1 MEKREFSLLESPTI
15 MLVLANIIVYICTSI
30 LSGTPLVTNRELMK
44 LIGQYNRYVIYKGY
58 YWQLFTS
65 MFVHADIGHLAN
77 NMIFLL
83 IFGLRAEE
91 LFREREYLAIYF
103 VSGIFGNILTL
114 LIFTWILGPDVLSV
128 GASGAIFGIFGA
140 CIVYIYQS
148 IIAVAFYSMIL
159 FMMSSGAGVNVFA
172 HFGGLVIGLLL
183 GYYFA
188 KMRRYNIVY
197 RAEYRI

>member
-1 MEKREFSLLESPTI
+1 
-15 MLVLANIIVYICTSI
+15 MLVLANVIVYVYTSI
-30 LSGTPLVTNRELMK
+30 LSGNFLETSMSVMSSL
-44 LIGQYNRYVIYKGY
+44 GQFNYYVLNYGY

-65 MFVHADIGHLAN
+65 MFVHANLAHLAN

-91 LFREREYLAIYF
+91 LFTEKEYLAIYF
-103 VSGIFGNILTL
+103 VSGLFGNILTL
-114 LIFTWILGPDVLSV
+114 LLGPDVVSV
-128 GASGAIFGIFGA
+128 GASGAIFGVFGA

-188 KMRRYNIVY
+188 KMRRYSIVY

>member
-1 MEKREFSLLESPTI
+1 MEGKHPLLLKSPTI
-15 MLVLANIIVYICTSI
+15 MLVLANVIVYIYTSI
-30 LSGTPLVTNRELMK
+30 LSGNFLETSMNVMSGL
-44 LIGQYNRYVIYKGY
+44 GQFNYYVLNCGY

-65 MFVHADIGHLAN
+65 MFVHANLAHLAN

-83 IFGLRAEE
+83 IFGFRAEE
-91 LFREREYLAIYF
+91 LFTEKEYLAIYF
-103 VSGIFGNILTL
+103 VSGLFGNILTL
-114 LIFTWILGPDVLSV
+114 LLGPDVVSV
-128 GASGAIFGIFGA
+128 GASGAIFGMFGA

-172 HFGGLVIGLLL
+172 HFGGLLIGLLL
-183 GYYFA
+183 GYLFA
-188 KMRRYNIVY
+188 RMRRYSIAY

>member
-1 MEKREFSLLESPTI
+1 MERKQPSLLESPTI
-15 MLVLANIIVYICTSI
+15 MLVFANVIVYVYTSI
-30 LSGTPLVTNRELMK
+30 LSGNFLETSMNVMSSL
-44 LIGQYNRYVIYKGY
+44 GQFNYYVLNYGY

-65 MFVHADIGHLAN
+65 MFVHANLAHLAN

-91 LFREREYLAIYF
+91 LFTEKEYLAIYF
-103 VSGIFGNILTL
+103 VSGLFGNILTL
-114 LIFTWILGPDVLSV
+114 LLGPHVVSV
-128 GASGAIFGIFGA
+128 GASGAIFGVFGA
-140 CIVYIYQS
+140 CIIYIYQS
-148 IIAVAFYSMIL
+148 IIAVAFYSIIL

-188 KMRRYNIVY
+188 KMRRYSIVY

>member
-1 MEKREFSLLESPTI
+1 MERKQLSLLESPTI
-15 MLVLANIIVYICTSI
+15 MLVLANIIVYIYTSI
-30 LSGTPLVTNRELMK
+30 LSGNFLKTSMNVMSSL
-44 LIGQYNRYVIYKGY
+44 GQFNYYVLNYGY

-65 MFVHADIGHLAN
+65 MFVHANLAHLAN

-91 LFREREYLAIYF
+91 LFTEKEYLAIYF
-103 VSGIFGNILTL
+103 VSGLFGNILTL
-114 LIFTWILGPDVLSV
+114 LLGPHVISV
-128 GASGAIFGIFGA
+128 GASGAIFGVFGA

-148 IIAVAFYSMIL
+148 IIAVAFYSIIL
-159 FMMSSGAGVNVFA
+159 FMMSTGAGVNVFA

-197 RAEYRI
+197 RAEYEV

>member
-1 MEKREFSLLESPTI
+1 MERKQPSLLESPTI
-15 MLVLANIIVYICTSI
+15 MLVLANIIVYVYTSI
-30 LSGTPLVTNRELMK
+30 LSGNFLKTSMNVMSSL
-44 LIGQYNRYVIYKGY
+44 GQFNYYVLNYGY

-65 MFVHADIGHLAN
+65 MFVHANLAHLAN

-91 LFREREYLAIYF
+91 LFTEKEYLAIYF
-103 VSGIFGNILTL
+103 VSGLFGNILTL
-114 LIFTWILGPDVLSV
+114 LLGPHVVSV
-128 GASGAIFGIFGA
+128 GASGAIFGVFGA

-148 IIAVAFYSMIL
+148 IIAVAFYSIIL
-159 FMMSSGAGVNVFA
+159 FMMSTGAGVNVFA

>member
-1 MEKREFSLLESPTI
+1 MERKQPSLLESPTI
-15 MLVLANIIVYICTSI
+15 MLVLANIIVYIYTSI
-30 LSGTPLVTNRELMK
+30 LSGNFLKTSMNIMSSL
-44 LIGQYNRYVIYKGY
+44 GQFNYYVINYGY

-65 MFVHADIGHLAN
+65 MFVHANLAHLAN

-91 LFREREYLAIYF
+91 LFTEKEYLAIYF
-103 VSGIFGNILTL
+103 VSGLFGNILTL
-114 LIFTWILGPDVLSV
+114 LLGPHVVSV
-128 GASGAIFGIFGA
+128 GASGAIFGVFGA
-140 CIVYIYQS
+140 CIIYIYQS
-148 IIAVAFYSMIL
+148 IIAVAFYSIIL
-159 FMMSSGAGVNVFA
+159 FMMSAGAGVNVFA

-188 KMRRYNIVY
+188 KMRRYNIIY

>member
-1 MEKREFSLLESPTI
+1 LERKKPSLLESPTI
-15 MLVLANIIVYICTSI
+15 MLVLANIIVYIYTSI
-30 LSGTPLVTNRELMK
+30 LSGNFLKTSMNVMSSL
-44 LIGQYNRYVIYKGY
+44 GQFNYYVLNYGY

-65 MFVHADIGHLAN
+65 MFVHANLAHLAN

-91 LFREREYLAIYF
+91 LFTEKEYLAIYF
-103 VSGIFGNILTL
+103 VSGLFGNILTL
-114 LIFTWILGPDVLSV
+114 LLGPRVISV
-128 GASGAIFGIFGA
+128 GASGAIFGVFGA
-140 CIVYIYQS
+140 CIIYIYQS
-148 IIAVAFYSMIL
+148 IIAVAFYSIIL

-197 RAEYRI
+197 RAEYEV

>member
-1 MEKREFSLLESPTI
+1 LERKKLSLLESPTI
-15 MLVLANIIVYICTSI
+15 MLVLANVIVYVYTSI
-30 LSGTPLVTNRELMK
+30 LSGNFLKTSMNVMSSL
-44 LIGQYNRYVIYKGY
+44 GQFNYYVLNYGY

-65 MFVHADIGHLAN
+65 MFVHANLAHLAN

-91 LFREREYLAIYF
+91 LFTEKEYLAIYF
-103 VSGIFGNILTL
+103 VSGLFGNILTL
-114 LIFTWILGPDVLSV
+114 LLGPHVISV
-128 GASGAIFGIFGA
+128 GASGAIFGVFGA

-148 IIAVAFYSMIL
+148 IIAVAFYSIIL
-159 FMMSSGAGVNVFA
+159 FMMSTGAGVNVFA

-188 KMRRYNIVY
+188 KMRRYNIIY
-197 RAEYRI
+197 RAEYEV

>member
-1 MEKREFSLLESPTI
+1 MERKQLSLLESPTI
-15 MLVLANIIVYICTSI
+15 TLVLANVIVYVYTSI
-30 LSGTPLVTNRELMK
+30 LSGNFLKTSMNVMSSL
-44 LIGQYNRYVIYKGY
+44 GQFNYYVLNYGY

-65 MFVHADIGHLAN
+65 MFVHANLAHLAN

-91 LFREREYLAIYF
+91 LFTEKEYLAIYF
-103 VSGIFGNILTL
+103 VSGLFGNILTL
-114 LIFTWILGPDVLSV
+114 LLGPHVVSV
-128 GASGAIFGIFGA
+128 GASGAIFGVFGA

-159 FMMSSGAGVNVFA
+159 FMMSAGAGVNVFA

-183 GYYFA
+183 GYLFA
-188 KMRRYNIVY
+188 RMRRYSIVY

>member
-1 MEKREFSLLESPTI
+1 MERKQLSLLESPTI
-15 MLVLANIIVYICTSI
+15 MLVLANIIVYIYTSI
-30 LSGTPLVTNRELMK
+30 LSGNFLKTSMNVMSSL
-44 LIGQYNRYVIYKGY
+44 GQFNYYVLNYGY

-65 MFVHADIGHLAN
+65 MFVHANLAHLAN

-91 LFREREYLAIYF
+91 LFTEKEYLAIYF
-103 VSGIFGNILTL
+103 VSGLFGNILTL
-114 LIFTWILGPDVLSV
+114 LLGPRVISV
-128 GASGAIFGIFGA
+128 GASGAIFGVFGA
-140 CIVYIYQS
+140 CIIYIYQS
-148 IIAVAFYSMIL
+148 IIAVAFYSIIL
-159 FMMSSGAGVNVFA
+159 FMMSTGAGVNVFA

-197 RAEYRI
+197 RAEYEV

>member
-1 MEKREFSLLESPTI
+1 MERKQLSLLESPTI
-15 MLVLANIIVYICTSI
+15 MLVLANIIVYIYTSI
-30 LSGTPLVTNRELMK
+30 LSGNFLKTSMNVMSSL
-44 LIGQYNRYVIYKGY
+44 GQFNYYVLNYGY

-65 MFVHADIGHLAN
+65 MFVHANLAHLAN

-91 LFREREYLAIYF
+91 LFTEKEYLAIYF
-103 VSGIFGNILTL
+103 VSGLFGNILTL
-114 LIFTWILGPDVLSV
+114 LLGPQVVSV
-128 GASGAIFGIFGA
+128 GASGAIFGVFGA
-140 CIVYIYQS
+140 CIIYIYQS
-148 IIAVAFYSMIL
+148 IIAVAFYSIIL
-159 FMMSSGAGVNVFA
+159 FMMSTGAGVNVFA

>member
-1 MEKREFSLLESPTI
+1 MERKQLSLLESPTI
-15 MLVLANIIVYICTSI
+15 MLVLANIIVYIYTSI
-30 LSGTPLVTNRELMK
+30 LSGNFLKTSMNVMSSL
-44 LIGQYNRYVIYKGY
+44 GQFNYYVLNYGY

-65 MFVHADIGHLAN
+65 MFVHANLAHLAN

-91 LFREREYLAIYF
+91 LFTEKEYLAIYF
-103 VSGIFGNILTL
+103 VSGLFGNILTL
-114 LIFTWILGPDVLSV
+114 LLGPRVISV
-128 GASGAIFGIFGA
+128 GASGAIFGVFGA
-140 CIVYIYQS
+140 CIIYIYQS
-148 IIAVAFYSMIL
+148 IIAVAFYSIIL

-183 GYYFA
+183 GYLFA
-188 KMRRYNIVY
+188 RMRRYSIVY

>member
-1 MEKREFSLLESPTI
+1 LERKQLSLLESPTI
-15 MLVLANIIVYICTSI
+15 MLVLANIIVYIYTSI
-30 LSGTPLVTNRELMK
+30 LSGNFLKTSMNVMSSL
-44 LIGQYNRYVIYKGY
+44 GQFNYYVINYGY

-65 MFVHADIGHLAN
+65 MFVHANLAHLAN

-91 LFREREYLAIYF
+91 LFTEKEYLAIYF
-103 VSGIFGNILTL
+103 VSGLFGNILTL
-114 LIFTWILGPDVLSV
+114 LLGPHVISV
-128 GASGAIFGIFGA
+128 GASGAIFGVFGA

-148 IIAVAFYSMIL
+148 IIAVAFYSIIL
-159 FMMSSGAGVNVFA
+159 FMMSTGAGVNVFA

-197 RAEYRI
+197 RAEYEV

>member
-1 MEKREFSLLESPTI
+1 MERKQLSLLESPTI
-15 MLVLANIIVYICTSI
+15 MLVLANIIVYIYTSI
-30 LSGTPLVTNRELMK
+30 LSGNFLKTSMNVMSSL
-44 LIGQYNRYVIYKGY
+44 GQFNYYVLNYGY

-65 MFVHADIGHLAN
+65 MFVHANLAHLAN

-91 LFREREYLAIYF
+91 LFTEKEYLAIYF
-103 VSGIFGNILTL
+103 VSGLFGNILTL
-114 LIFTWILGPDVLSV
+114 LLGPRVISV
-128 GASGAIFGIFGA
+128 GASGAIFGVFGA
-140 CIVYIYQS
+140 CIIYIYQS
-148 IIAVAFYSMIL
+148 IIAVAFYSIIL
-159 FMMSSGAGVNVFA
+159 FMMSTGAGVNVFA

>member
-1 MEKREFSLLESPTI
+1 MERKKPSLLESPTI
-15 MLVLANIIVYICTSI
+15 MLVLANIIVYVYTSI
-30 LSGTPLVTNRELMK
+30 LSGHFLKTSTNVMSSL
-44 LIGQYNRYVIYKGY
+44 GQFNYYVINYGY

-65 MFVHADIGHLAN
+65 MFVHANLAHLAN

-91 LFREREYLAIYF
+91 LFTEKEYLAIYF
-103 VSGIFGNILTL
+103 VSGLFGNILTL
-114 LIFTWILGPDVLSV
+114 LLGPRVISV
-128 GASGAIFGIFGA
+128 GASGAIFGVFGA

-148 IIAVAFYSMIL
+148 IIAVAFYSIIL

>member
-1 MEKREFSLLESPTI
+1 MVGKEEKFSFSESPTI
-15 MLVLANIIVYICTSI
+15 MLILANLLVYIYTSI
-30 LSGTPLVTNRELMK
+30 LSGTPLKTANEVMK
-44 LIGQYNRYVIYKGY
+44 YLGQYNEYVMDYGY

-65 MFVHADIGHLAN
+65 MFVHADVAHLAN

-91 LFREREYLAIYF
+91 LFKKEQYFVIYF
-103 VSGIFGNILTL
+103 GSGLFGNILSL
-114 LIFTWILGPDVLSV
+114 LIWPPKTISV
-128 GASGAIFGIFGA
+128 GASGAIFGVFGA

-148 IIAVAFYSMIL
+148 IIAVAFYSML
-159 FMMSSGAGVNVFA
+159 LLMMSQGPEINVFA

-188 KMRRYNIVY
+188 KRRRYCIIYKV
-197 RAEYRI
+197 EYQA

>member
-1 MEKREFSLLESPTI
+1 LEGKHPLLLKSPTI
-15 MLVLANIIVYICTSI
+15 MLVLANVIVYVYTSI
-30 LSGTPLVTNRELMK
+30 LSGNFLETSMNVMSGL
-44 LIGQYNRYVIYKGY
+44 GQFNYYVLNCGY

-65 MFVHADIGHLAN
+65 MFVHANLAHLAN

-83 IFGLRAEE
+83 IFGFRAEE
-91 LFREREYLAIYF
+91 LFTEKEYLATYF
-103 VSGIFGNILTL
+103 VSGLFGNILTL
-114 LIFTWILGPDVLSV
+114 LLGPDVVSV

-172 HFGGLVIGLLL
+172 HFGGLLIGLLL
-183 GYYFA
+183 GYLFA
-188 KMRRYNIVY
+188 RMRRYSIVY

>member
-1 MEKREFSLLESPTI
+1 MERKQLSLLESPTI
-15 MLVLANIIVYICTSI
+15 MLVLANIIVYIYTSI
-30 LSGTPLVTNRELMK
+30 LSGNFLKTSMNVMSNL
-44 LIGQYNRYVIYKGY
+44 GQFNYYVLNYGY

-65 MFVHADIGHLAN
+65 MFVHANLAHLAN

-91 LFREREYLAIYF
+91 LFTEKEYLAIYF
-103 VSGIFGNILTL
+103 VSGLFGNILTL
-114 LIFTWILGPDVLSV
+114 LLGPQVVSV
-128 GASGAIFGIFGA
+128 GASGAIFGVFGA
-140 CIVYIYQS
+140 CIIYIYQS
-148 IIAVAFYSMIL
+148 IIAVAFYSIIL
-159 FMMSSGAGVNVFA
+159 FMMSTGAGVNVFA

>member
-1 MEKREFSLLESPTI
+1 LERKQPSLLESPTI
-15 MLVLANIIVYICTSI
+15 MLVLANIIVYVYTSI
-30 LSGTPLVTNRELMK
+30 QSGNFLETSMSVMSSL
-44 LIGQYNRYVIYKGY
+44 GQSNYYVLNYGY

-65 MFVHADIGHLAN
+65 MFVHANLAHLVN

-91 LFREREYLAIYF
+91 LFTEKEYLAIYF

-114 LIFTWILGPDVLSV
+114 LLGPHVVSV
-128 GASGAIFGIFGA
+128 GASGAIFGVFGA

-148 IIAVAFYSMIL
+148 IIAVAFYSIIL

-183 GYYFA
+183 GYLFA
-188 KMRRYNIVY
+188 RMRRYSIVY

>member
-1 MEKREFSLLESPTI
+1 MERKQPSLLESPTI
-15 MLVLANIIVYICTSI
+15 MLVLANIIVYIYTSI
-30 LSGTPLVTNRELMK
+30 LSGNFLKTSMNVMSSL
-44 LIGQYNRYVIYKGY
+44 GQFNYYVLNYGY

-65 MFVHADIGHLAN
+65 MFVHANLAHLAN

-91 LFREREYLAIYF
+91 LFTEKEYLAIYF
-103 VSGIFGNILTL
+103 VSGLFGNILTL
-114 LIFTWILGPDVLSV
+114 LLGPRVISV
-128 GASGAIFGIFGA
+128 GASGAIFGVFGA
-140 CIVYIYQS
+140 CIIYIYQS
-148 IIAVAFYSMIL
+148 IIAVAFYSIIL
-159 FMMSSGAGVNVFA
+159 FMMSAGAGVNVFA

>member
-1 MEKREFSLLESPTI
+1 LERKQPSLLESPTI
-15 MLVLANIIVYICTSI
+15 MLVLANVIVYVYTSI
-30 LSGTPLVTNRELMK
+30 LSGNFLETSMNVMSSL
-44 LIGQYNRYVIYKGY
+44 GQSNYYVLNYGY

-65 MFVHADIGHLAN
+65 MFVHANLAHLAN

-91 LFREREYLAIYF
+91 LFTEKEYLAIYF
-103 VSGIFGNILTL
+103 VSGLFGNILTL
-114 LIFTWILGPDVLSV
+114 LLGPDVVSV
-128 GASGAIFGIFGA
+128 GASGAIFGVFGA
-140 CIVYIYQS
+140 CIIYIYQS

-183 GYYFA
+183 GYLFA
-188 KMRRYNIVY
+188 RMRRYSIVY

>member
-1 MEKREFSLLESPTI
+1 LERKKPSPLESPTI
-15 MLVLANIIVYICTSI
+15 MLVLANVIVYIYTSI
-30 LSGTPLVTNRELMK
+30 LSGNFLKTSMNVMSSL
-44 LIGQYNRYVIYKGY
+44 GQFNYYVLNYGY

-65 MFVHADIGHLAN
+65 MFVHANLAHLAN

-91 LFREREYLAIYF
+91 LFTEKEYLAIYF
-103 VSGIFGNILTL
+103 ISGLFGNILTL
-114 LIFTWILGPDVLSV
+114 LLGPHVVSV
-128 GASGAIFGIFGA
+128 GASGAIFGVFGA
-140 CIVYIYQS
+140 CIIYIYQS
-148 IIAVAFYSMIL
+148 IIAVAFYSIIL

-183 GYYFA
+183 GHYFA

-197 RAEYRI
+197 RAEYEV

>member
-1 MEKREFSLLESPTI
+1 MERKQPSLLESPTI
-15 MLVLANIIVYICTSI
+15 MLVLANVIVYVYTSI
-30 LSGTPLVTNRELMK
+30 LSGNFLKTSMNVMSSL
-44 LIGQYNRYVIYKGY
+44 GQFNYYVLNYGY

-65 MFVHADIGHLAN
+65 MFVHANLAHLAN

-91 LFREREYLAIYF
+91 LFTEKEYLAIYF
-103 VSGIFGNILTL
+103 VSGLFGNILTL
-114 LIFTWILGPDVLSV
+114 LLGPHVVSV
-128 GASGAIFGIFGA
+128 GASGAIFGVFGA

-148 IIAVAFYSMIL
+148 IIAVAFYSIIL
-159 FMMSSGAGVNVFA
+159 FMMSTGAGVNVFA

-183 GYYFA
+183 GYLFA
-188 KMRRYNIVY
+188 RMRRYSIVY

>member
-1 MEKREFSLLESPTI
+1 LEGKHPLLLKSPTI
-15 MLVLANIIVYICTSI
+15 MLVLANVIVYVYTSI
-30 LSGTPLVTNRELMK
+30 LSGNFLETSMNVMSGL
-44 LIGQYNRYVIYKGY
+44 GQFNYYVLNCGY

-65 MFVHADIGHLAN
+65 MFVHANLAHLAN

-83 IFGLRAEE
+83 IFGFRAEE
-91 LFREREYLAIYF
+91 LFTEKEYLAIYF
-103 VSGIFGNILTL
+103 VSGLFGNILTL
-114 LIFTWILGPDVLSV
+114 LLGPDVVSV
-128 GASGAIFGIFGA
+128 GASGAIFGMFGA

-172 HFGGLVIGLLL
+172 HFGGLLIGLLL
-183 GYYFA
+183 GYLFA
-188 KMRRYNIVY
+188 RMRRYSIAY